1 MQFTGRTLQDPE
13 ALGTMVW
20 STVTERGSMIWTQAA
35 PRHGPLLRVPLS
47 LSSVVQ
53 STWDGTSLL
62 WDSLPKSCVHFFV
75 PKLRW
80 TSDPSTTVKLVS
92 TTVISP
98 SGPSAS
104 IWVAP
109 PTPAPVC
116 LASLGMAEPAKVCGS
131 SAGCPGWYLLC
142 ANHQYSLCVRRMC
155 SFRSLGPEP
164 FLSYQQLELCPS
176 LEGCSHLGPTW
187 LPLTPRLASLG
198 SS

>member
-1 MQFTGRTLQDPE
+1 
-13 ALGTMVW
+13 MVW
-20 STVTERGSMIWTQAA
+20 NTVTKRGSMIWTQAA
-35 PRHGPLLRVPLS
+35 PRHGSLLRVPLS

-62 WDSLPKSCVHFFV
+62 WDSLPKSRVHFFV

-98 SGPSAS
+98 NGPSAS

-131 SAGCPGWYLLC
+131 SAGCPGRYLLC

-155 SFRSLGPEP
+155 SFRSLRQEP
-164 FLSYQQLELCPS
+164 FLSYQQLELCPF